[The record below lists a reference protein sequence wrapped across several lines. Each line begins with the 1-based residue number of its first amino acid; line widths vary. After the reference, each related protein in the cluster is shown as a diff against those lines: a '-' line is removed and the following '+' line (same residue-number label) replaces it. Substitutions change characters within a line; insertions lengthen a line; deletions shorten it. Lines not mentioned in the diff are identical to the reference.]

1 MNPIRTLIV
10 DDEALARQRIRE
22 LLSTDADVDVIGEC
36 AFGEDA
42 VAAVQ
47 RDAPDMM
54 FLDVRLPDLDGF
66 GVLERIAAEEHPL
79 IIFVTAYD
87 EHAVRAFGVRAVDYL
102 VKPFERERFY
112 SAVGRVKRE
121 LRHRDR
127 AEPGRPGAVAPAK
140 APGGRIAIRAD
151 GRVLRVRL
159 DEIERIEADRDVS
172 HFHLRGGVTL
182 IARES
187 LTSVEQRLPVSGF
200 LRVHR
205 SHIVNIARVR
215 EVQPWFQGESVLM
228 LEDGSKVVTGRT
240 YRDRMRVLLR

>member
-1 MNPIRTLIV
+1 MNRIRTLIV
-10 DDEALARQRIRE
+10 DDEALARQRIHE
-22 LLSTDADVDVIGEC
+22 LLHGDDDLDIIGEC

-42 VAAVQ
+42 VVAVQ
-47 RDAPDMM
+47 RDAPDLM

-66 GVLERIAAEEHPL
+66 GVLERIAGDQQPL

-87 EHAVRAFGVRAVDYL
+87 EHAVKAFDVRATDYL
-102 VKPFERERFY
+102 VKPFERDRLY
-112 SAVGRVKRE
+112 SAVGRVKRA
-121 LRHRDR
+121 LHHRAAPERPR
-127 AEPGRPGAVAPAK
+127 APATTMAK
-140 APGGRIAIRAD
+140 APGGRIAIRTD
-151 GRVLRVRL
+151 GRILRVRL

-172 HFHLRGGVTL
+172 HFHLRGGTVL

-187 LTSVEQRLPVSGF
+187 LTSVEQRLPPSGF

-205 SHIVNIARVR
+205 SHVVNVARVR

-240 YRDRMRVLLR
+240 YRDRIRVLLT

>member
-1 MNPIRTLIV
+1 MNRIRTLIV
-10 DDEALARQRIRE
+10 DDEALARQRIHE
-22 LLSTDADVDVIGEC
+22 LLKGDAELEMIGEC

-47 RDAPDMM
+47 RDAPDLM

-66 GVLERIAAEEHPL
+66 AVLDRIAGGQQPHV
-79 IIFVTAYD
+79 IFVTAYD
-87 EHAVRAFGVRAVDYL
+87 EHAVRAFDVRATDYL
-102 VKPFERERFY
+102 VKPFERDRLF
-112 SAVGRVKRE
+112 SAVGRAKRA
-121 LRHRDR
+121 LRAQAD
-127 AEPGRPGAVAPAK
+127 APAPRVSPPAR
-140 APGGRIAIRAD
+140 APGGRLAIRTD

-159 DEIERIEADRDVS
+159 DEIERIEADRDAS
-172 HFHLRGGVTL
+172 HFYMRGGTMLV
-182 IARES
+182 ARES
-187 LTSVEQRLPVSGF
+187 LTSVERRLPASGF

-240 YRDRMRVLLR
+240 YRDRIRVLLT